1 MDYINCDRLHAN
13 YVYLCTHLC
22 LLERGPRVF
31 TLDSFS
37 KRSSMNDL
45 AIIQLE
51 ELYMVTRPGTS
62 ATHEHA
68 NNKAAHRLDSAP
80 AGPSPEADSGA
91 ALG

>member
-1 MDYINCDRLHAN
+1 
-13 YVYLCTHLC
+13 
-22 LLERGPRVF
+22 
-31 TLDSFS
+31 
-37 KRSSMNDL
+37 MNDL

-51 ELYMVTRPGTS
+51 ELYMGTPPGTS